1 MKWTTANLKSPNY
14 TENHEIYVG
23 TKTGTFKK
31 LLPAYEDKPFK
42 QSNLQDLNE
51 LDKDSHITSL
61 SFANAN
67 KSEILIG
74 RGKSTAQVHS
84 VRTGHTQYTIDFEES
99 PIVGLAR
106 YDNCVVAGFG
116 NGHIRSVAINDDGDI
131 DEEQPKLLLD
141 KVGDDMSRLRQCPSD
156 RNIVAVGG
164 KGRQNN
170 LKIFDMAAG
179 GKQLFTSKNLPN
191 DYLQLEVPIWDCD
204 VGFFDSPHTL
214 ATCSRYGY
222 VRLYDTRK
230 QRRPV
235 QCYATEDQMSFTTL
249 AANGNYI
256 YTGTTM
262 GALKAFDIRR
272 MKTFVHTYKGF
283 TGGIS
288 DLHLD
293 ASGKYLASACL
304 DRYVRVHNVDS
315 CVMLYQCY
323 VKSKATR
330 VLLRESMENPN
341 AAEDGEELEDDE
353 NGGKS
358 KGSNKKKANKTQGGD
373 VSEDEEY
380 ENMFDN
386 MQTICDNGNDAQDDE
401 DNSDDDNGDGAGDS
415 SNEEEPEEKQK
426 SSKAGSKRK
435 AKGNAIKNKKKRN

>member
-1 MKWTTANLKSPNY
+1 MKWTTSNLKSPNY

-23 TKTGTFKK
+23 TQTGTFKK
-31 LLPAYEDKPFK
+31 LLPAYEDNPFK

-51 LDKDSHITSL
+51 LDKDSRITSL
-61 SFANAN
+61 SFGNSN

-74 RGKSTAQVHS
+74 RGKSTTQVHS

-116 NGHIRSVAINDDGDI
+116 NGHIRSLALKDDGDI

-141 KVGDDMSRLRQCPSD
+141 KIGDDMSRLRQCPSD

-170 LKIFDMAAG
+170 LKVFDMSAE
-179 GKQLFTSKNLPN
+179 GKQLFASKNLPN
-191 DYLQLEVPIWDCD
+191 DYLQLEVPVWDCD

-222 VRLYDTRK
+222 VRVYDTRK

-262 GALKAFDIRR
+262 GALKAFDTRR

-288 DLHLD
+288 DLYLD
-293 ASGKYLASACL
+293 VSGKHLASACL
-304 DRYVRVHNVDS
+304 DRYVRVHHVDS

-341 AAEDGEELEDDE
+341 ATEDGEELEDE
-353 NGGKS
+353 EQNKS
-358 KGSNKKKANKTQGGD
+358 KNKKKTKKNAGD

-386 MQTICDNGNDAQDDE
+386 MQTICDNENE
-401 DNSDDDNGDGAGDS
+401 DQEEDDDAENTSEAKE
-415 SNEEEPEEKQK
+415 NESDEEPEPVKEV
-426 SSKAGSKRK
+426 SK
-435 AKGNAIKNKKKRN
+435 